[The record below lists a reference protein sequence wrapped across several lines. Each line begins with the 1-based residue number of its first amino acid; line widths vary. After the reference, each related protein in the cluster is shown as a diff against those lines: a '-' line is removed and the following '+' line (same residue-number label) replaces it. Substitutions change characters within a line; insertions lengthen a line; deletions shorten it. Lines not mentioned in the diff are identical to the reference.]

1 MSRSPSTVATG
12 GTRAAPCA
20 RLARGD
26 VRASSDPRTHPVRP
40 ALRRSRGRRPPTRWR
55 SASDDAASLVPPLE
69 LEALADASS
78 LETVDPTV
86 DHVDKAACVWYVPS
100 FLDADTEAAVAKCCE
115 KLRAKKKMK
124 PDKSFALGRRAAMVP
139 VVSDAYAVFSGAR
152 VSEQLRSLT
161 DCGKHLRCGDFP
173 IEARLY
179 LPGAQMAWHR
189 DVRLYETPQLELIFT
204 VANDGDGKT
213 QWVGSDGAVRS
224 IRPEPNSVL
233 LFAADGAWHRVVP
246 ATKGERTIVKALY
259 CPDGNTA
266 KTPAFGECLENA
278 PWRR

>member
-1 MSRSPSTVATG
+1 MRRV
-12 GTRAAPCA
+12 
-20 RLARGD
+20 RG
-26 VRASSDPRTHPVRP
+26 AH
-40 ALRRSRGRRPPTRWR
+40 PPTRWRWR
-55 SASDDAASLVPPLE
+55 SASDDAASLVHPPE
-69 LEALADASS
+69 LDALAGSSS

-86 DHVDKAACVWYVPS
+86 AHVDEAARVWYVPS
-100 FLDADTEAAVAKCCE
+100 FLDAASEAAVATCCAR
-115 KLRAKKKMK
+115 LRAKKKMK
-124 PDKSFALGRRAAMVP
+124 PDKSFARGRRAAMVP
-139 VVSDAYAVFSGAR
+139 AADDAYAVFSGAR
-152 VSEQLRSLT
+152 VCDTLRSMTGSLCT
-161 DCGKHLRCGDFP
+161 DGLRCGDFP

-179 LPGAQMAWHR
+179 LPGAEMQWHR
-189 DVRLYETPQLELIFT
+189 DVRLYKTPQLELIFT

>member
-1 MSRSPSTVATG
+1 MSTSPSTVAAG
-12 GTRAAPCA
+12 VARAVPCA

-26 VRASSDPRTHPVRP
+26 GRAPSDPRPRPVRR
-40 ALRRSRGRRPPTRWR
+40 AVRSSRGGRPPTRWR
-55 SASDDAASLVPPLE
+55 SASDDAASLVPPPE
-69 LEALADASS
+69 LDALTDASS

-86 DHVDKAACVWYVPS
+86 AHVDEAARVWYVPS
-100 FLDADTEAAVAKCCE
+100 FLDADAEAAVAKCCAR
-115 KLRAKKKMK
+115 LRAKKKMK
-124 PDKSFALGRRAAMVP
+124 PDKSFALGRVAAMVP
-139 VVSDAYAVFSGAR
+139 VVDDAYAVFSGAR
-152 VSEQLRSLT
+152 VCERLRALT
-161 DCGKHLRCGDFP
+161 GYGNHLRCGDFP

-179 LPGAQMAWHR
+179 LPGARMAWHR